1 MKIAE
6 KLVYLRKEKGLSQL
20 KLAEM
25 MDVSRQAISRW
36 ETGVAVPSSENLKYL
51 GKLYDV
57 SLDYLFNDAAD
68 EPERN
73 KGIVDEIGE
82 TSATALESV
91 DDGKTGKW
99 KMVKWVAI
107 ALGLLVLIVAVVY
120 IFAIVG
126 NEDDFVPIN
135 DIPQKEVKSETD
147 IGFDVE
153 W

>member
-1 MKIAE
+1 MKLAE

-36 ETGVAVPSSENLKYL
+36 ETGVAVPSAENLKYL
-51 GKLYDV
+51 GNLYDV

-73 KGIVDEIGE
+73 KGITDETGE
-82 TSATALESV
+82 APTSAPESV
-91 DDGKTGKW
+91 DDGKTGKR

-107 ALGLLVLIVAVVY
+107 ALGLLALIVAVYVLV
-120 IFAIVG
+120 IVG
-126 NEDDFVPIN
+126 NEGDFVPIN
-135 DIPQKEVKSETD
+135 DIPQKEVESETD
-147 IGFDVE
+147 IWFDVE